1 MELII
6 NLGLLIAF
14 VFGMILLFLSIFVL
28 HTYEAETKKRP
39 ASIQFWP
46 FNKEL
51 QEFYPSLTK
60 AGKFLQISTLV
71 CVLPYLVKLLIST

>member
-6 NLGLLIAF
+6 NLSALIAF
-14 VFGMILLFLSIFVL
+14 VLGIILFFLSIFVL

-39 ASIQFWP
+39 PSINFWP
-46 FNKEL
+46 FNKEI

-60 AGKFLQISTLV
+60 AGKILQITTLV